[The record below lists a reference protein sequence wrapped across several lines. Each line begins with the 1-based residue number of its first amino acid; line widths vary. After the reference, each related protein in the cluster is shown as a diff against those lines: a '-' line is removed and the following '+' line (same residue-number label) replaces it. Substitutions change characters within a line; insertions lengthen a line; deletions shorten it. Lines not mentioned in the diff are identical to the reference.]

1 MRKPGS
7 SKFTNVSNITSW
19 NELGEE
25 FETSQGKRSD
35 YTTNEDFNRKLAL
48 WQGDMTKLE
57 IDAIVNAANES
68 LLGGGGIDGAIH
80 RAAGRE
86 LVKECRTLK
95 GCETGNAKITAGYDL
110 PAKHVI
116 HTVGPIGENSDAL
129 KSCYKRCM
137 EVLVENG
144 LRTICFCCVST
155 GIYGYP
161 PSKAAVVA
169 LQTVRSWLE
178 EEDNKDKVDKIVFCT
193 FLDNDFAIYRKL
205 LPYFFPVGRTM
216 ESDEQKL
223 QESDDKL
230 ALNVGET
237 VVANFLGME
246 GRRGRIVKVNKDNS
260 VDIEYENGAKE
271 VKVGRKRIEQL
282 PNQQNP
288 DEDINMKE
296 EATDDQNMG
305 AKGNKEESKNGQD
318 MKT

>member
-144 LRTICFCCVST
+144 LRIFVFVVSQREYMAT
-155 GIYGYP
+155 
-161 PSKAAVVA
+161 
-169 LQTVRSWLE
+169 LQM
-178 EEDNKDKVDKIVFCT
+178 
-193 FLDNDFAIYRKL
+193 DNDFAIYRKL